1 MQGMRRLSQRHPG
14 SLLFLA
20 ILLASTLLLFPSA
33 KAVDT
38 TPPAAVTD
46 LRVVSV
52 NETSVS
58 LQWTAPSDPDDAVAK
73 WYDVRY
79 TTSGPLTESNFY
91 SGTYYPSPFPS
102 PPGTTESF
110 TLTGLQSGVM
120 YWFAIKTSDTVPNWS
135 VASNS
140 PSATPG
146 APTNPPSLSSTPPW
160 DVLLMLAILLGGLG
174 AALALVVRR
183 RRAGKEPRP
192 TVAPEIRAELLPG
205 RAYLIEALRPSRSLV
220 LLERVDGGTRPVLAI
235 SRADLDLDRSG
246 GDGAKVSGFRLV
258 DRGSPRGEGLLPPS
272 LERTGLLVEEFLA
285 AEPRGMVFLEG
296 IEFLSDNNNFAGV
309 LRLVRLIVD
318 RIVRTDHVLLVS
330 VAPGILALE
339 DLRRLETEMEVLTPP
354 AS

>member
-1 MQGMRRLSQRHPG
+1 MRRRSQRHPG
-14 SLLFLA
+14 ALPFFVL
-20 ILLASTLLLFPSA
+20 LLASTLFLIPSA
-33 KAVDT
+33 QAVDT
-38 TPPAAVTD
+38 TPPSAVTD

-52 NETSVS
+52 NQTSVS
-58 LQWTAPSDPDDAVAK
+58 LEWTAPSDPDNPVAK

-79 TTSGPLTESNFY
+79 ATSGPLSESNFY
-91 SGTYYPSPFPS
+91 SGTYYTSPFPS

-110 TLTGLQSGVM
+110 TLTGLQTGVT
-120 YWFAIKTSDTVPNWS
+120 YWFAIKSSDDVPNWS
-135 VASNS
+135 GASNS

-146 APTNPPSLSSTPPW
+146 TAANPPVVPSRFPW
-160 DVLLMLAILLGGLG
+160 DVVLMFAILAGGLG
-174 AALALVVRR
+174 VALAVVVRR
-183 RRAGKEPRP
+183 RRAGEGAPP
-192 TVAPEIRAELLPG
+192 TAATDVSTELRPG
-205 RAYLIEALRPSRSLV
+205 RAYLVEGPRPGRSLS
-220 LLERVDGGTRPVLAI
+220 LLEGADGGGRPVLAI
-235 SRADLDLDRSG
+235 SRADLDFDRVGRDPSNLRHY
-246 GDGAKVSGFRLV
+246 RLV
-258 DRGSPRGEGLLPPS
+258 DRGSPRAEGLLPPS

-285 AEPRGMVFLEG
+285 AEPRGTVFLEG